1 VTGSTP
7 AARQAARPVRGL
19 TVLYDDQCR
28 LCRGL
33 RDWLG
38 RQRQLV
44 PLTFF
49 PAGSTAA
56 RLRYPGLDHRAT
68 LEEITVIGDGGQ
80 IFSGDAAWIA
90 CMWALAKHRGLA
102 YRLATPAG
110 RPFAR
115 AAVLVAAKLRASL
128 TDAGSA
134 VGCAD
139 GTCAVP
145 APGSDAGS
153 DGGRREHGRAPR
165 GPHGTHRQ

>member
-1 VTGSTP
+1 MTTPAP
-7 AARQAARPVRGL
+7 AARQAAHPVRGL
-19 TVLYDDQCR
+19 TVLYDSRCR
-28 LCRGL
+28 LCRGV

-44 PLTFF
+44 PLTFV

-90 CMWALAKHRGLA
+90 CLWALAKHRRLA

-134 VGCAD
+134 AGCAD
-139 GTCAVP
+139 GACAVP
-145 APGSDAGS
+145 APGSDE
-153 DGGRREHGRAPR
+153 GRRKHGRAQR
-165 GPHGTHRQ
+165 SRNGSHR